1 MAFNSERGRQGR
13 ERGRGRGRKRERER
27 EGGEGEGE
35 GKGEERERSMDF
47 RKLTL
52 FCLLLKPLR
61 DCSGLPAPAWFR
73 LPSLLPSF

>member
-1 MAFNSERGRQGR
+1 
-13 ERGRGRGRKRERER
+13 
-27 EGGEGEGE
+27 
-35 GKGEERERSMDF
+35 MDF